1 MSFKSLNI
9 EESLKIIHEGA
20 LIIDVREED
29 EFRQVHIENSI
40 LIPLSQISAQKLI
53 EVNPENKKIIIHCR
67 SGKRS
72 KVAVNILINQN
83 YIGEILEIDE
93 GIVGWINSNLPVVS
107 KL

>member
-9 EESLKIIHEGA
+9 QESFQIIQERA
-20 LIIDVREED
+20 LIIDVREAD
-29 EFRQVHIENSI
+29 EFKQAHIENSI

-72 KVAVNILINQN
+72 KVAAKILIDQN
-83 YIGEILEIDE
+83 YTGEIFEIDE
-93 GIVGWINSNLPVVS
+93 GIMGWIASRLPVVS
-107 KL
+107 KF